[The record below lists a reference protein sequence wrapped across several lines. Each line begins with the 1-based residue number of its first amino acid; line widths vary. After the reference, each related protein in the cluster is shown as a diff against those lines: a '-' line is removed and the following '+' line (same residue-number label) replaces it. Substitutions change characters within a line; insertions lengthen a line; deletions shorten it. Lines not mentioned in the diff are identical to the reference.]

1 MRKLVY
7 LSICS
12 VLLLGSIAS
21 CKKAAGPQVISGI
34 VYDASMNNIT
44 VITDQGDTVNIST
57 MNTNPQKVPGVLLLD
72 SVKVTCIDEN
82 IDGTKILKAEDLTIT
97 VHSPYFYI
105 QGEWVE
111 PNPINAQEVQGFAL
125 NPNGTANS
133 INMATLVMKNWNL
146 NNNTLLLQYQ
156 SIGNKQTFDGTDTL
170 HVVKLNADSLVLS
183 ENGNIVWRLGR
194 KK

>member
-7 LSICS
+7 LSVCS

-21 CKKAAGPQVISGI
+21 CKKTVEPQVISGI

-57 MNTNPQKVPGVLLLD
+57 MNTDPQKVPGVLLLD
-72 SVKVTCIDEN
+72 SVKVTCVDEN
-82 IDGTKILKAEDLTIT
+82 VDGTQILKAEDLTIT

-146 NNNTLLLQYQ
+146 DNNTLLLQYQ

-170 HVVKLNADSLVLS
+170 NVVKLNADSLVLS
-183 ENGNIVWRLGR
+183 ENGNIVWHLGR

>member
-7 LSICS
+7 LSVCS

-21 CKKAAGPQVISGI
+21 CKKAVGPQVISGI

-146 NNNTLLLQYQ
+146 DNNTLLLQYQ

-170 HVVKLNADSLVLS
+170 NVVKLNADSLVLS